1 MTVWHT
7 QYKYEFNLAIGK
19 ILPLLLF
26 LSNESSGTKSKAD
39 VSSKSEETHFSGGSI
54 HYALKLPTR

>member
-39 VSSKSEETHFSGGSI
+39 VSSKSEQTGSI
-54 HYALKLPTR
+54 QYALKLAST